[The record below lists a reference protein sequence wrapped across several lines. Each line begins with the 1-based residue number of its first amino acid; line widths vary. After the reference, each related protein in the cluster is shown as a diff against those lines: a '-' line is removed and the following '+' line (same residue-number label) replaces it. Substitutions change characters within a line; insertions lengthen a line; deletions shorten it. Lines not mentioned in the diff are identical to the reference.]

1 MFEVGFTE
9 ILMVAL
15 VALLV
20 VGPERL
26 PELVRTTGRWIGRA
40 QRVARE
46 LRTEFDRDVG
56 REELTRLQQDLRSTT
71 TERIVLPEPVATP
84 PAIQTPVEPKGPGA
98 A

>member
-26 PELVRTTGRWIGRA
+26 PELVRTAGRWIGRA
-40 QRVARE
+40 QRIARE

-71 TERIVLPEPVATP
+71 TERIVLTEPAPKP
-84 PAIQTPVEPKGPGA
+84 PAIQTPVDPQGPGA